1 MWHIDVGND
10 RVMSKVCFQR
20 VHVHCLPFY
29 RSEVE
34 RERKEELPKEASL
47 SFVGGRDAG
56 KPLMKQPVQGASK
69 AIRSKIDKR

>member
-1 MWHIDVGND
+1 
-10 RVMSKVCFQR
+10 
-20 VHVHCLPFY
+20 
-29 RSEVE
+29 VE